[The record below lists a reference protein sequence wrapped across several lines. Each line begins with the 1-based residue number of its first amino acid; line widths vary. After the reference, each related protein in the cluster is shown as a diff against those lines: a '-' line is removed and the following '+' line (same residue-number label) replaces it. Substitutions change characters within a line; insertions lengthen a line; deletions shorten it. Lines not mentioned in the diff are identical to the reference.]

1 MSSNTVDISVIIVNY
16 KVKEYI
22 ASLLHSIDKAQQGL
36 NLEIFVVD
44 NNSEDNSIEF
54 LKSRFPEVTYIAN
67 NENVGFGVANNQAI
81 SQAKGEYIL
90 IINPDTLVS
99 EDTLTILFNH
109 MEANV
114 KCGAAGCKI
123 LNPDGTFAP
132 ESRRSVPSIWTAGTK
147 LLGLNTL
154 FPKSKLFGQYYLSW
168 MGEDE
173 PSQIPVL
180 SGSFMF
186 WRASVLKEL
195 EGFDERF
202 FMYGEDIDLCY
213 RIQKLGYYIDY
224 VPKTSIIHYKG
235 ESTKKGNLKYIKLF
249 NKALYQF
256 FEKTYGLRY
265 SYVFK
270 VLIYIAVLIKTITS
284 FVITQIKKSSLI
296 ITDLIILNSSIAI
309 GFGIRFGF
317 DMELISAP
325 DKAPF
330 LFVNLLL
337 SVIYVIAAGF
347 FGLFKENTHSLSA
360 HLKAVFVTFT
370 GVVFITFF
378 ARDYAFSRLIL
389 GLSFLIGMSLMIL
402 HRLWINNRTKAS
414 TLVSGRFRSS
424 KIILVGGVQEV
435 QHIVSKIN
443 SRPDWSYEVVGIV
456 TPELEINDENKIKIL
471 GSLPQLK
478 ELVAAYDIE
487 QVFFSLGSVSYKQ
500 MLNEIGRLQK
510 EGIVFK
516 LIPESMEYILG
527 KSNVEYLESIPL
539 VKVEFEYSKASN
551 IFIKRSL
558 DLLIAVPMFLLFLI
572 PVSFMLVFGNS
583 DKKQIKEF
591 RFYTNGIGRK
601 WRNRWLVFYYI
612 LVGKMSLVGAPI
624 SITKASDQEYKVGLT
639 GLVQINKN
647 KIEDIET
654 RDSFELYY
662 LQNYTIWM
670 DIDILAKSI
679 LNGYSLDEQ
688 LRDA

>member
-1 MSSNTVDISVIIVNY
+1 MNHSSVDISIVIVNY
-16 KVKEYI
+16 NVKEYL
-22 ASLLHSIDKAQQGL
+22 ASLLNSIDKAAN
-36 NLEIFVVD
+36 NLVLETFVVD
-44 NNSEDNSIEF
+44 NASNDGSKEF
-54 LKSRFPEVTYIAN
+54 IPSRFPEIKYIYN
-67 NENVGFGVANNQAI
+67 RENVGFGVANNQAI
-81 SQAKGEYIL
+81 AQAKGKYIL

-99 EDTLTILFNH
+99 EDTLTTLFNH
-109 MEANV
+109 MEANA

-147 LLGLNTL
+147 LLGLSAL

-173 PSQIPVL
+173 PSQISVL

-213 RIQKLGYYIDY
+213 RIQELGYYIDY
-224 VPKTSIIHYKG
+224 VPSTSIIHYKG

-256 FEKTYGLRY
+256 FEKTYGPRY
-265 SYVFK
+265 SYIFK
-270 VLIYIAVLIKTITS
+270 VLIYIAVLAKTITS
-284 FVITQIKKSSLI
+284 FVITQIKKFALI
-296 ITDLIILNSSIAI
+296 ITDLIILNSSFAI

-317 DMELISAP
+317 DMEVMTTP
-325 DKAPF
+325 DKVPY

-337 SVIYVIAAGF
+337 SIIYVTAAGF
-347 FGLFKENTHSLSA
+347 FGLFKENAHSLSA
-360 HLKAVFVTFT
+360 HLKSVFITFT

-389 GLSFLIGMSLMIL
+389 GLSFLIGTSLMIL
-402 HRLWINNRTKAS
+402 HRLWIANRTKTS

-424 KIILVGGVQEV
+424 RIVIVGGVDDV
-435 QHIVSKIN
+435 QHLVSKIN

-456 TPELEINDENKIKIL
+456 TPELEINDENKVKIL

-478 ELVAAYDIE
+478 ELVAAYGIE
-487 QVFFSLGSVSYKQ
+487 QVFFSLGTVSYKQ

-539 VKVEFEYSKASN
+539 VKVEFEYSKPSN

-558 DLLIAVPMFLLFLI
+558 DLFVAAPMFLLLLI
-572 PVSFMLVFGNS
+572 PAILMIVFSKS
-583 DKKQIKEF
+583 DKKQIKDLS
-591 RFYTNGIGRK
+591 FYTGGIGKK
-601 WRNRWLVFYYI
+601 WKNRWVAFYYI
-612 LVGKMSLVGAPI
+612 LIKKMSLVGAPI
-624 SITKASDQEYKVGLT
+624 STSKASDQDYKVGLT

-647 KIEDIET
+647 KIEDTET

-662 LQNYTIWM
+662 LQNYSIWM